1 MLKGRLGLET
11 ARILHSDR
19 HGLIYLSRGNIF
31 VENGTLRFITAGSD
45 NLESGNYAI
54 PYQSVSLI
62 LMGPGSTITHDAMRI
77 LASHGTGLICVGE
90 GNVKFYASMPF
101 GSSDSEMARKQ
112 VYLWSDSETLR
123 IDVAR
128 RMYGIRLVEIFPRDS
143 LDVLRGMEGVRMRQ
157 MYKHLAEKY
166 RIDWKG
172 RKYNRARPDDA
183 DLPNQAINH
192 AATFIEAA
200 AMVAVS
206 ATGTIPSLGFIH
218 EDAQI
223 AFCLDIADL
232 YRTEITIPLAFR
244 SVNDYLKGQDFKNRF
259 AGFSLERVVR
269 FNAAYVFKSEKLISR
284 MIDSIKLLMTHD
296 YSCN

>member
-19 HGLIYLSRGNIF
+19 HGLVYLSRGNLF

-45 NLESGNYAI
+45 DLKRGNYAI
-54 PYQSVSLI
+54 PYQAVSII
-62 LMGPGSTITHDAMRI
+62 LMGPGSSITHDALRI
-77 LASHGTGLICVGE
+77 LASHGTGLVCVGD

-101 GSSDSEMARKQ
+101 GTSDSELARKQ
-112 VYLWSDSETLR
+112 VYLWADSETRR

-128 RMYGIRLVEIFPRDS
+128 RMYGIRLVEVFPHDT

-157 MYKHLAEKY
+157 MYKILAEKY
-166 RIDWKG
+166 CVKWYG
-172 RKYNRARPDDA
+172 RRYDRAHPDKT

-200 AMVAVS
+200 AMIAVS
-206 ATGTIPSLGFIH
+206 ATSTIPSLGFIH
-218 EDAQI
+218 EDAHI

-244 SVNDYLKGQDFKNRF
+244 SVNDYFNRSKT
-259 AGFSLERVVR
+259 GYVDFSLERIVR
-269 FNAAYVFKSEKLISR
+269 CNAANILKSEKLISR
-284 MIDSIKLLMTHD
+284 MIDSIKLILTYD
-296 YSCN
+296 YNNN